1 MRTGNIHSG
10 WYFLGSGPKVG
21 SSSQSFTSLR
31 RFTLFPLHTPSSPSH
46 YAPEGRGYG
55 NEWMSDVRS
64 EWTRGITGEQRQTAG
79 IESDVRHAVRR
90 SFLTSRVS
98 PPHVTLSL
106 LITRSVH
113 VGSYPLLPFTSRSER
128 KWVKWGGERYE
139 RHEPRARIL
148 HRFNGWFLG
157 VPDGVFRSVCQSF
170 TLPSLPSPRSV
181 PYGHVP
187 RDEGR
192 RWTTWVNR
200 QTETRRESDVEGQ
213 ERGENGRGNHW

>member
-1 MRTGNIHSG
+1 MIGNSCKFSYYYSSWIIGSHYILWGYIISLSSVNVLG
-10 WYFLGSGPKVG
+10 FNILFSMVIFFIYFLFSFFSFI
-21 SSSQSFTSLR
+21 SSNFLSYSSNSLPS
-31 RFTLFPLHTPSSPSH
+31 LFPYRSGTKWRGHEV
-46 YAPEGRGYG
+46 APNEVMRERYG
-55 NEWMSDVRS
+55 W
-64 EWTRGITGEQRQTAG
+64 
-79 IESDVRHAVRR
+79 
-90 SFLTSRVS
+90 
-98 PPHVTLSL
+98 
-106 LITRSVH
+106 
-113 VGSYPLLPFTSRSER
+113 R